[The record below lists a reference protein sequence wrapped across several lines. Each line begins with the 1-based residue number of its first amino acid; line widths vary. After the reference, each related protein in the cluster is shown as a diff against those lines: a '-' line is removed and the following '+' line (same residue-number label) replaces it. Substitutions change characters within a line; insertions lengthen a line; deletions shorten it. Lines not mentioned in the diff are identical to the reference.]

1 PDNFNY
7 PRFALDMAF
16 FRVYENNKPIESKN
30 YFKWSKEGAK
40 EDELV
45 FVFGHPGSTERQKTM
60 SQIHY
65 QKEYAFPEY
74 VNLLKRKLKLYRD
87 YSEKGKEEKRRA
99 KDYILGMENS
109 LKAIEGELSGL
120 KDKKIL
126 DSMEEKENKLKSLVS
141 QDKEL
146 QKEYGEIWNRIDSV
160 QKKLI
165 AKHKEFYYRS
175 VSNTRLVN
183 IALKLVR
190 YATEIEKPNE
200 KRYEEYRDSN
210 LESLKFRLLSPAPI
224 YTDMEEMSLAHTL
237 QLAVEKL
244 GKDDEFVKIAITSDP
259 KEFAKNLITKTKL
272 GDVAYRKELL
282 KEGKAGIE
290 KSKDPLIEW
299 IRKVD
304 PILRKDRDWFDDEI
318 ESVQAIEGHRLS
330 ALKFKVF
337 GKSMYPDATFTLRM
351 SYGQVKG
358 FTDDTTIEVP
368 FKTTFYG
375 LFDRAESFNHR
386 EPFKLSTKILEN
398 KSSIQMNKPLNF
410 ITTNDIVGGN
420 SGSPVVNR
428 KGEYVGLIFDGNSYS
443 HILSYAYTD
452 NKARAVSVHSEG
464 ILEALR
470 SIYKMENLVK
480 EITAAP

>member
-1 PDNFNY
+1 
-7 PRFALDMAF
+7 
-16 FRVYENNKPIESKN
+16 
-30 YFKWSKEGAK
+30 
-40 EDELV
+40 
-45 FVFGHPGSTERQKTM
+45 
-60 SQIHY
+60 
-65 QKEYAFPEY
+65 
-74 VNLLKRKLKLYRD
+74 
-87 YSEKGKEEKRRA
+87 
-99 KDYILGMENS
+99 
-109 LKAIEGELSGL
+109 
-120 KDKKIL
+120 
-126 DSMEEKENKLKSLVS
+126 
-141 QDKEL
+141 
-146 QKEYGEIWNRIDSV
+146 
-160 QKKLI
+160 
-165 AKHKEFYYRS
+165 
-175 VSNTRLVN
+175 
-183 IALKLVR
+183 
-190 YATEIEKPNE
+190 
-200 KRYEEYRDSN
+200 
-210 LESLKFRLLSPAPI
+210 
-224 YTDMEEMSLAHTL
+224 MEEMSLAHTL